1 MEGRFDDHL
10 VEAGRVRATQPAR
23 VGVAGEADDRDVR
36 VDVRNLLRVDPGDV
50 ADHEVGRADAVGRDQ
65 MVLGKKRFQL
75 ASEEEVDA
83 CQQDRRHAGSVPL
96 RVGISQPFVSLADMA
111 DRYVTV
117 ARVDEVPPGSV
128 RMVRAGDEEIAL
140 AHVDGEFYA
149 TQGRCLHLKGPLGEG
164 RVDDHVLT
172 CPWHGWQYDLRTGEN
187 EFDRAI
193 RLQTYEVRVEDGNVQ
208 VAL

>member
-1 MEGRFDDHL
+1 
-10 VEAGRVRATQPAR
+10 
-23 VGVAGEADDRDVR
+23 
-36 VDVRNLLRVDPGDV
+36 
-50 ADHEVGRADAVGRDQ
+50 
-65 MVLGKKRFQL
+65 
-75 ASEEEVDA
+75 
-83 CQQDRRHAGSVPL
+83 
-96 RVGISQPFVSLADMA
+96 MA

-117 ARVDEVPPGSV
+117 ARVEDVPPGAV
-128 RMVRAGDEEIAL
+128 RMVQAGDEEIAL

-149 TQGRCLHLKGPLGEG
+149 TQHACIHLHGPLGEG

-193 RLQTYEVRVEDGNVQ
+193 RLQTYEVRVENGNVQ